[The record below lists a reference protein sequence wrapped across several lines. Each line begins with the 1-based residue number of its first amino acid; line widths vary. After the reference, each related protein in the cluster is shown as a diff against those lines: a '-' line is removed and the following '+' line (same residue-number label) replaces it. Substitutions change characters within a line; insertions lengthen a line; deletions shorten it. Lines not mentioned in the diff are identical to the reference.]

1 MDADWKGFFGTIP
14 NLGYSLVLSVFWLL
28 NMNNHQ
34 QKAKGISIFL
44 WTIRVRLTMIKP
56 PSPVEFPIF
65 SPYFPHSFHRFYFLV
80 NVALPNMLFA
90 AMGGS
95 AIFRGRGT
103 EWRTGPLSKIHGWA
117 RSASLLFTMRDL
129 GVDGSLS
136 YCGWASEIRFLPPNG
151 WFLYSL

>member
-1 MDADWKGFFGTIP
+1 
-14 NLGYSLVLSVFWLL
+14 
-28 NMNNHQ
+28 MNNHQ

-90 AMGGS
+90 AMAGLQFFVDVDKV
-95 AIFRGRGT
+95 ADR
-103 EWRTGPLSKIHGWA
+103 PLVGNPWVGEEC
-117 RSASLLFTMRDL
+117 FTTL
-129 GVDGSLS
+129 HHEGFG
-136 YCGWASEIRFLPPNG
+136 C
-151 WFLYSL
+151 